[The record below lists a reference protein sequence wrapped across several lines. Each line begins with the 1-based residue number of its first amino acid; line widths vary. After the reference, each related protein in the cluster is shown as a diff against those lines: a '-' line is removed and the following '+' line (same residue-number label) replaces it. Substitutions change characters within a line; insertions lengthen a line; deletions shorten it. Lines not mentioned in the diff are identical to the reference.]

1 MEEAEYM
8 EYCVQTTELNQRLVT
23 ERFPVVGGYVAIPD
37 APGLGV
43 QLDERVLEEAR
54 VE

>member
-8 EYCVQTTELNQRLVT
+8 EYCVQTTDLNQRLVAQ
-23 ERFPVVGGYVAIPD
+23 RFPLVDGQVAIPN

-43 QLDERVLEEAR
+43 ELDEAVLAEFA
-54 VE
+54 VA